1 MEVKIMEKPY
11 WEGMHYSYF
20 SNKECEYFPCHK
32 GADPENFNCLFCYCP
47 LYALGDKCGGNFKFT
62 DKGFKDCTDCQLP
75 HKRKNYG
82 YVTGKY
88 AELVELMKKM
98 G

>member
-1 MEVKIMEKPY
+1 M
-11 WEGMHYSYF
+11 
-20 SNKECEYFPCHK
+20 
-32 GADPENFNCLFCYCP
+32 FCVGLLWYD
-47 LYALGDKCGGNFKFT
+47 LVVIEGDKCGGNFKFT